1 LNALSERPIPTAVLH
16 DVVLQGQLSLARPR
30 ASLASTSA
38 MAPASPVSPAAVT
51 ARPGAAMSDT
61 AQPARTTQATQAVL
75 DEARRQGYEEGFAKG
90 AAEARAQSA
99 EEARQLAT
107 RTAERSA
114 RESQECA
121 QRMALELTET
131 SNAQA
136 RAQREALD
144 ALLSA
149 LPDQIEARLEAVQDD
164 MLELCFETVCRVLGD
179 AAVQPDAVRAHLRHA
194 AQGLRGRR
202 LVAIHLHP
210 DDLAAARH
218 EATDSGAEQLAS
230 GEIQWVADPTIVSG
244 GCILQSPQGGLD
256 ARFDSQLRAL
266 RDMLL
271 RSRALVRPEA

>member
-114 RESQECA
+114 RESQEC
-121 QRMALELTET
+121 
-131 SNAQA
+131 
-136 RAQREALD
+136 AQREALD